1 MNLQRLLRTA
11 SPSGVCRDLD
21 PKAPYWLSI
30 GTAAGLLIY
39 AVTGVIPSPLKALIH
54 ERGPIQALSVIT
66 GGIVLGF
73 ITLKIILLLEEQ
85 KKIDLYVNKL
95 ELLSSSTEDISAAS
109 EKATSM
115 RGVLGRRWRTL
126 LEIWTHTQ
134 STAKVTS
141 RLDTD
146 TEAFDL
152 AQQNSYALP
161 RILVWAI
168 PILGFI
174 GTVVGIG
181 AAVSQF
187 DTFLSNAEDIDVL
200 RDGLAKVTG
209 GLGIA
214 FDTTFLALAI
224 SLLVMLPLAAVER
237 LEQRLLTRIDLLL
250 RDSILTVLPDGA
262 GTSGTS
268 VNESQLFNA
277 VNKAFDQRLPNA
289 AALVEPARVY
299 AEKAA
304 AAITEHL
311 EPIRNMAHDSA
322 DAISAARQSV
332 RDQADSIQSSL
343 EAGAERL
350 DISVQSLNPLLE
362 QLSKTSEL
370 SSQLDHELKQLQ
382 SGARLTETLAEL
394 KAMLLAVDK
403 TLVAASKPRRVILTE
418 QAETFSSGD

>member
-1 MNLQRLLRTA
+1 MDVKKLLRTA
-11 SPSGVCRDLD
+11 SPSGACRDLD
-21 PKAPYWLSI
+21 PKAPYWVTA
-30 GTAAGLLIY
+30 GTAAGLVIY
-39 AVTGVIPSPLKALIH
+39 AITALIPTPLKELIH

-66 GGIVLGF
+66 GGIVMGF
-73 ITLKIILLLEEQ
+73 IVLKLILLIDEQ
-85 KKIDLYVNKL
+85 KKIDLYGNSL
-95 ELLSSSTEDISAAS
+95 DLLSSSVDDISAA
-109 EKATSM
+109 EIRADSM
-115 RGVLGRRWRTL
+115 TGVLGRRWRTL
-126 LEIWTHTQ
+126 LGTWTLTK

-209 GLGIA
+209 GLGVA

-250 RDSILTVLPDGA
+250 RDSLLTVLPDAAASSGA
-262 GTSGTS
+262 G
-268 VNESQLFNA
+268 VNESQLIHA
-277 VNKAFDQRLPNA
+277 VNNVFDQRLPNA
-289 AALVEPARVY
+289 AALVEPAKVY

-304 AAITEHL
+304 ATITEHL
-311 EPIRNMAHDSA
+311 DPIRNLATDSA
-322 DAISAARQSV
+322 DAIYAAKQSV
-332 RDQADSIQSSL
+332 VDQADSIKSSL
-343 EAGAERL
+343 LAGAERIDL
-350 DISVQSLNPLLE
+350 SVQSLHPLLE
-362 QLSKTSEL
+362 QLSKTAEL

-382 SGARLTETLAEL
+382 SGARLAETLTEL
-394 KAMLLAVDK
+394 KGMLMAVDK
-403 TLVAASKPRRVILTE
+403 TLVAASRPRRVILTE
-418 QAETFSSGD
+418 QADIQSSGE